1 MGLFTWIKGLGRRG
15 FNTPL
20 SFDEWLTPPPPKT
33 AAAINRHLD
42 REIARRRGSNPS
54 APGSKPAA
62 PAEMPSDELMSRWRE
77 ECRQLSSDSDYAIP
91 ASSFMAERV
100 VAWARQQ
107 QAESFQLSPP
117 GADPV
122 ATDEELLRVARSP
135 VWFDEARRALYN
147 RGRLDE
153 RAAIAKELG
162 VEL

>member
-1 MGLFTWIKGLGRRG
+1 MGLLNWIRGLL
-15 FNTPL
+15 PP
-20 SFDEWLTPPPPKT
+20 SDFD
-33 AAAINRHLD
+33 AHLD
-42 REIARRRGSNPS
+42 REI
-54 APGSKPAA
+54 
-62 PAEMPSDELMSRWRE
+62 
-77 ECRQLSSDSDYAIP
+77 
-91 ASSFMAERV
+91 SFMAQRV